1 MPTLILY
8 IPHNCESLKANV
20 VISLFTQL
28 TIPTSPNTLGGSIL
42 EGTFALFSTP
52 YSSYQSKEK

>member
-42 EGTFALFSTP
+42 EGAFALFSTP
-52 YSSYQSKEK
+52 YPTKAKKND